1 MHMSVLC
8 GVCMCVFVCACAGIG
23 QNRFSF
29 HNSVLGIEFR
39 LLDSFA
45 C

>member
-1 MHMSVLC
+1 MSVLC
-8 GVCMCVFVCACAGIG
+8 GVCMCVCAHTGIG
-23 QNRFSF
+23 QSRFSF